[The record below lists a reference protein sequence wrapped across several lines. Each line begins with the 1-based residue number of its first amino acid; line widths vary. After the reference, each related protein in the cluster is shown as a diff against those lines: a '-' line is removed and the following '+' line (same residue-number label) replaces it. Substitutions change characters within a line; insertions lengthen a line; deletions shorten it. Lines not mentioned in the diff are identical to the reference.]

1 MNKPTDPN
9 KKHYFQVI
17 EFEDFNEMVKKQL
30 GKKEIPAI
38 TVWLKG
44 EDEKEAESYLPWAFE
59 LEEKRLKL
67 KPTGSLV
74 TKIAGSAKANKEVLV
89 KIPIDERTHL
99 FTVSKLIFHNGD
111 LSYSLVFSEK
121 IYISK
126 KRGSFRL
133 NASEVIPIQFKIDNQ
148 VFDALD
154 ISTGGTSFLIPETEK
169 DRFPKDQI
177 FDQCTLRFDRKNYH
191 IAKAR
196 IAGHFPANTP
206 AGEKPGFIKIGIAF
220 IDLNYKTEDE
230 LYIKITTEAR
240 GEEMKKKFDTLLNK
254 KAAEEDKAG

>member
-1 MNKPTDPN
+1 MSQPNDPN
-9 KKHYFQVI
+9 KKHYFQVF
-17 EFEDFNEMVKKQL
+17 EFEDFAEMIQKHIS
-30 GKKEIPAI
+30 KKEVTPI
-38 TVWLKG
+38 TVWIKG
-44 EDEKEAESYLPWAFE
+44 EDEKEAESYTPWAFE
-59 LEEKRLKL
+59 ANEKRLKL

-74 TKIAGSAKANKEVLV
+74 TKIAGSSKADKDVLV
-89 KIPIDERTHL
+89 KIPIDDRTHL
-99 FTVSKLIFHNGD
+99 FTVSKLIFHSGD
-111 LSYSLVFSEK
+111 LTYSLVIGEL

-133 NASEVIPIQFKIDNQ
+133 NASDVIPIQFKIDEQ

-154 ISTGGTSFLIPETEK
+154 ISTGGTSFLVPESEK

-177 FDQCTLRFDRKNYH
+177 FPQCTLRFDRKNYH

-196 IAGHFPANTP
+196 IAGHFPPNTP
-206 AGEKPGFIKIGIAF
+206 AGEKPGFVKIGIAF
-220 IDLNYKTEDE
+220 VDLNYKTEDE

-254 KAAEEDKAG
+254 KAEEEDKAG

>member
-1 MNKPTDPN
+1 MTQANDPN
-9 KKHYFQVI
+9 KKHYFQPF
-17 EFEDFNEMVKKQL
+17 EFEDFSELINKKMS
-30 GKKEIPAI
+30 KKETAPI
-38 TVWLKG
+38 TVWIKG
-44 EDEKEAESYLPWAFE
+44 EDEKDAESYIPWGFE
-59 LEEKRLKL
+59 PEEKRLKL

-74 TKIAGSAKANKEVLV
+74 TKIAGSAKADKEVLV

-99 FTVSKLIFHNGD
+99 FTVSKLIFHSGD
-111 LSYSLVFSEK
+111 LTYSLIIGQQ

-133 NASEVIPIQFKIDNQ
+133 NASDVIPIQFKIDEQ

-154 ISTGGTSFLIPETEK
+154 ISTGGTSFLIPEEEK
-169 DRFPKDQI
+169 DRFPKDQV
-177 FDQCTLRFDRKNYH
+177 FQQCTLRFDRKNYH

-206 AGEKPGFIKIGIAF
+206 AGEKPGFVKVGIAF
-220 IDLNYKTEDE
+220 VDLNYKTEDE

-254 KAAEEDKAG
+254 KAEEEEKAG

>member
-1 MNKPTDPN
+1 MSQPIDPN
-9 KKHYFQVI
+9 KKHYFQPF
-17 EFEDFNEMVKKQL
+17 EFEDFKELIVQL
-30 GKKEIPAI
+30 ISKKEVVPI
-38 TVWLKG
+38 TVWIKG
-44 EDEKEAESYLPWAFE
+44 EDEKEAESYLPCAFDE
-59 LEEKRLKL
+59 NDKRVNL

-74 TKIAGSAKANKEVLV
+74 TKIAGSSKTDKDVLV
-89 KIPIDERTHL
+89 KIPIDDRTHL
-99 FTVSKLIFHNGD
+99 FTVSKLIFHSKD
-111 LSYSLVFSEK
+111 LTYSLVMSEQ

-133 NASEVIPIQFKIDNQ
+133 NASDVIPVQFKIDEQ

-154 ISTGGTSFLIPETEK
+154 ISTGGTSFLIPESEK
-169 DRFPKDQI
+169 ERFPKDHVFQ
-177 FDQCTLRFDRKNYH
+177 QCTLRFDRKNYH

-196 IAGHFPANTP
+196 IAGHFPPNTP
-206 AGEKPGFIKIGIAF
+206 SGEKPGFVKIGIAF

-254 KAAEEDKAG
+254 KSEDENKAG